1 MPESTAS
8 TASSRA
14 SPSPMLILRRSVEL
28 MKPVTWFAPS
38 WAFLCGAIASGASQW
53 TVTDVGRI
61 ALGTLL
67 AGPILCGMSQVV
79 NDYCDRDVDA
89 INEPQRLIPSGL
101 VSTRQVFIT
110 VGVLVVLG
118 LGIALFLGQYV
129 ALMTAIGMVLAVIY
143 SAGPIRAKRNGWI
156 GNTIVAVSYEGLPW
170 IAGHLAFAPLTF
182 GSVLMAAL
190 FSLGAHGIMTINDFK
205 SIEGD
210 RITGIRSIPVLYG
223 EIAAAWTAFVTIN
236 VAQILVVMY
245 FLHTRNWIIAGI
257 IGALV
262 LMQIPTQWKFFTIAD
277 PRKRAIFY
285 NASGIAMFV
294 WGMMAAAIG
303 LRW

>member
-1 MPESTAS
+1 MPESTAP
-8 TASSRA
+8 TTPPIAVR
-14 SPSPMLILRRSVEL
+14 PSMMLRHSIEL

-53 TVTDVGRI
+53 TLVDVGRI

-101 VSTRQVFIT
+101 VSTRQVFVTI
-110 VGVLVVLG
+110 GVLVVLG
-118 LGIALFLGQYV
+118 LGIAVILGQQV
-129 ALMTAIGMVLAVIY
+129 ALMTAIGMILAVIY
-143 SAGPIRAKRNGWI
+143 SADPIRAKRNGWA

-170 IAGHLAFAPLTF
+170 LAGHLAFAPLTF

-210 RITGIRSIPVLYG
+210 KVSGIHSIPVLYG
-223 EIAAAWTAFVTIN
+223 EITAAWTAFLTIN
-236 VAQILVVMY
+236 VAQAFVVMY
-245 FLHTRNWIIAGI
+245 FIFTASWIIAGI
-257 IGALV
+257 IGALL

-303 LRW
+303 VR

>member
-1 MPESTAS
+1 
-8 TASSRA
+8 
-14 SPSPMLILRRSVEL
+14 MLILRRSIEL

-38 WAFLCGAIASGASQW
+38 WAFLCGSIASGASQW

-156 GNTIVAVSYEGLPW
+156 GNTIVAVFLRR
-170 IAGHLAFAPLTF
+170 IA
-182 GSVLMAAL
+182 V
-190 FSLGAHGIMTINDFK
+190 
-205 SIEGD
+205 D
-210 RITGIRSIPVLYG
+210 RRSSGVCAVDVRQRVDG
-223 EIAAAWTAFVTIN
+223 
-236 VAQILVVMY
+236 
-245 FLHTRNWIIAGI
+245 
-257 IGALV
+257 GAL
-262 LMQIPTQWKFFTIAD
+262 LARR
-277 PRKRAIFY
+277 PRY
-285 NASGIAMFV
+285 HDDQ
-294 WGMMAAAIG
+294 
-303 LRW
+303 

>member
-1 MPESTAS
+1 MPESTAP
-8 TASSRA
+8 TTPSRITT
-14 SPSPMLILRRSVEL
+14 SPVILVRRSIEL

-38 WAFLCGAIASGASQW
+38 WAFLCGSIASGASHW
-53 TVTDVGRI
+53 TLPDVGRI
-61 ALGTLL
+61 ALGVLL

-101 VSTRQVFIT
+101 VSTRQVFVT

-118 LGIALFLGQYV
+118 LSIALFLGQYV

-143 SAGPIRAKRNGWI
+143 SADPIRAKRNGWI
-156 GNTIVAVSYEGLPW
+156 GNAIVAVSYEGLPW

-205 SIEGD
+205 SMEGD

-236 VAQILVVMY
+236 VAQIMVVMY
-245 FLHTRNWIIAGI
+245 FLHVRNWIIAGI

-262 LMQIPTQWKFFTIAD
+262 LMQIPTQWKFFSIAD

-303 LRW
+303 VRG